1 MKIPQEILR
10 NIKAIDAGWQEK
22 AQAYMDSL
30 AMPPGALGQLQHTA
44 LKLATIQQTLK
55 PQLTKKSLIMAC
67 ADHGVTTEGVSA
79 YPQITNAI
87 VNTALAGGAAI
98 NAFCKQAEMDLI
110 VLDVGVKGR
119 VNPPKQINPNIQYY
133 SKCIAPGTANMLF
146 EAAMTEEQCD
156 RAILTGIAIAS
167 QSNANVLALGEMG
180 IGNTTSASCL
190 LAKFCDL
197 SAKEVT
203 GPGTGVTGANLQH
216 KQNIIQ
222 QILERC
228 SQVKDPLETL
238 RQVGGLEIAALVGV
252 ILGAASHQKA
262 IILDGFI
269 SGAAALVA
277 QVIAPNSKQY
287 MFAGHRSSEPGHR
300 LILEKLALE
309 PLVQLNLRLGEGTGA
324 ALATNSLEAA
334 CEFLS
339 SMMTLEEALSLQ

>member
-1 MKIPQEILR
+1 MKIPEEILR
-10 NIKAIDAGWQEK
+10 NIKAIDSGWQEK

-98 NAFCKQAEMDLI
+98 NAFCKQAEIDLI
-110 VLDVGVKGR
+110 VLDVGVKGK
-119 VNPPKQINPNIQYY
+119 VTPPEKMSLNIQYI
-133 SKCIAPGTANMLF
+133 SKFIAPGTANMLH
-146 EAAMTEEQCD
+146 EAAMTEEQCNK
-156 RAILTGIAIAS
+156 AILTGIGLAVNS
-167 QSNANVLALGEMG
+167 DTNVLVLGEMG

-190 LAKFCDL
+190 LAKFCKL
-197 SAKEVT
+197 SAEEVT
-203 GPGTGVTGANLQH
+203 GPGTGLTGKNLQH
-216 KQNIIQ
+216 KQNVIQ

-228 SQVKDPLETL
+228 SEFEEPFEIL

-252 ILGAASHQKA
+252 ILGAASQQK
-262 IILDGFI
+262 IIVLDGFI

-277 QVIAPNSKQY
+277 QDMAPFSQQY
-287 MFAGHRSSEPGHR
+287 MFAGHLSSEPGHR